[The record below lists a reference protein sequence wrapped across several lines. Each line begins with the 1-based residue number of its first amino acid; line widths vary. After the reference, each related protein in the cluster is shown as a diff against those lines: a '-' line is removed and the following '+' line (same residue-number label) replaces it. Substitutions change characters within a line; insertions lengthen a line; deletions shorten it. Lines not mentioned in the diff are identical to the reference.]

1 MIRKL
6 AFQDYKTASEVLWKS
21 FYYAEKNIHSLQG
34 METFRDLTTPVS
46 LSISE
51 YDGLNEFYGYFLEEK
66 MVAVGAIKE
75 KKHVLML
82 YVLPEFQGRGIG
94 IQLLSFLENIC
105 TSSVI
110 TLLSSDGAL
119 EFYKKNGYF
128 VNGPRQ
134 IKDEL
139 IGTPMKKVKK
149 KLNIS

>member
-6 AFQDYKTASEVLWKS
+6 GFHDYSTASDVLWKS
-21 FYYAEKNIHSLQG
+21 FYHAEKDIHSLKG
-34 METFRDLTTPVS
+34 LETFRDLTTPVS

-51 YDGLNEFYGYFLEEK
+51 FEGVNEFYGYFLEEK
-66 MVAVGAIKE
+66 LVAVGAVKE
-75 KKHVLML
+75 KKHILML

-105 TSSVI
+105 LGTVI

-119 EFYKKNGYF
+119 EFYKRNGY
-128 VNGPRQ
+128 VETGSRQ

-139 IGTPMKKVKK
+139 IGTPMKKVKEK
-149 KLNIS
+149 F